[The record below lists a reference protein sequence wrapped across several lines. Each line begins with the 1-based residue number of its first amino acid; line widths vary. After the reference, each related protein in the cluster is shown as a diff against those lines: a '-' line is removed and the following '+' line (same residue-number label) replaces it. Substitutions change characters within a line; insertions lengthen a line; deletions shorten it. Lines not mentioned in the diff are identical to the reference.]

1 MSVEKETPMTNK
13 KRSAGLALAA
23 GLLCAPGA
31 GAGDDT
37 TAAGSNP
44 LLAPWSGNYGG
55 VPAWDQGSPERYK
68 QALPLAIEARQ
79 KEIDAIVAQTAAP
92 SFENT
97 IAAMERSGHV
107 LERVQAMFD
116 VMTSNMST
124 DEYEALNV
132 EIAPKLAEAVDRI
145 TFNEALFAR
154 IKTLYDTRAKH
165 GLTPEQSRLLVRTY
179 EEFTRAGA
187 GLPQAKR
194 DRVSANNQQL
204 AGLFAEFQNKVLA
217 DENTWTVL
225 DTEADLAGLPGS
237 VAAAAKAAAD
247 GRKLEGKWAIV
258 NTRSSV
264 DPFLTSSS
272 RRDLREK
279 VWRKFVNRGDNG
291 DTNDTNKT
299 ITDIVRLR
307 AERAKLLGFASHAHW
322 RMQDTMARDPR
333 KAMDLMLRV
342 WKPAVG
348 RVHEEVADMQKIADS
363 EGGNFKIAPWDYKYY
378 AEKVRKQRFDLDQ
391 AELKPYFELG
401 HIIDGALWC
410 AGQLYDLQFK
420 DITGQVPVFHPDMR
434 VWEVH
439 NSKDNRFVGLFY
451 GDYFARAGKRSGAW
465 ETEYRA
471 HEKFDGLKTPL
482 VSNNNNFVKG
492 APGEPVLISLDDAET
507 LFHEFGH
514 AIHALLSQV
523 NYPGLGETPRD
534 FVEYPSQINEH
545 WVLTREVLDKFARHY
560 KTGEAM
566 PQALID
572 KVQRSRKFNQGF
584 ATVEY
589 LASAIVDME
598 LHLLPD
604 GKVDPDAFERE
615 TLQKI
620 GMPAEI
626 VMRHRTPQF
635 NHLFT
640 SDGYSAGYYSYLW
653 SEVMDADTWTVFT
666 EKGAFDR
673 ATADKFRT
681 QLLEVGNSVD
691 LTDAFRAFRG
701 RGPDVE
707 ALLEQRGLVSKSG
720 GGAGKSTGAQS
731 R

>member
-1 MSVEKETPMTNK
+1 MTNK

-23 GLLCAPGA
+23 GLLCAQGA
-31 GAGDDT
+31 NAADE
-37 TAAGSNP
+37 TAAAATNP
-44 LLAPWSGNYGG
+44 LLTPWAGNYGG
-55 VPAWDQGSPERYK
+55 VPTWDQGSPERYK
-68 QALPLAIEARQ
+68 QALPLAIVLRQ
-79 KEIDAIVAQTAAP
+79 NEIDAIVAQTAAP
-92 SFENT
+92 TFENT
-97 IAAMERSGHV
+97 ITAMERAGRV
-107 LERVQAMFD
+107 LERVEAMFD
-116 VMTSNMST
+116 VMTNNMST

-132 EIAPKLAEAVDRI
+132 EVAPKLAEAVDRI
-145 TFNEALFAR
+145 TFNEGLFAR
-154 IKTLYDTRAKH
+154 IRTLYETRAKQD
-165 GLTPEQSRLLVRTY
+165 LTAEQSRLLVRTY
-179 EEFTRAGA
+179 EDFTRAGA
-187 GLPQAKR
+187 GLSQAKR
-194 DRVSANNQQL
+194 DRISAINQEL
-204 AGLFAEFQNKVLA
+204 AGLFAAFQNKVLA

-225 DTEADLAGLPGS
+225 DTEADVAGLPAS
-237 VAAAAKAAAD
+237 VAASAKAAAD
-247 GRKLEGKWAIV
+247 ERKLAGKWAIV

-264 DPFLTSSS
+264 DPFLTSAS

-279 VWRKFVNRGDNG
+279 VWGKFINRGDNG
-291 DTNDTNKT
+291 DANDTNKV
-299 ITDIVRLR
+299 IADIVRLR
-307 AERAKLLGFASHAHW
+307 AERAKLLGYASHAHW
-322 RMQDTMARDPR
+322 RMQDTMAHDPR

-348 RVHEEVADMQKIADS
+348 RVHEEVTDMQKIVDS
-363 EGGNFKIAPWDYKYY
+363 EGGGFKIAPWDYKYY
-378 AEKVRKQRFDLDQ
+378 AEKVRKQRYDLDQ
-391 AELKPYFELG
+391 AAIKPYFELG
-401 HIIDGALWC
+401 HMIDAALWC
-410 AGQLYDLQFK
+410 SGQLYDLQFK

-434 VWEVH
+434 VWEVR

-471 HEKFDGLKTPL
+471 HEKFDGLTTPL

-492 APGEPVLISLDDAET
+492 AAGEPVLISLDDAET

-514 AIHALLSQV
+514 ALHALLSDV

-560 KTGEAM
+560 QTGEAM

-572 KVQRSRKFNQGF
+572 KVQQSRKFNQGF

-615 TLQKI
+615 TLKKI

-640 SDGYSAGYYSYLW
+640 SDAYSAGYYSYLW
-653 SEVMDADTWTVFT
+653 SEVMDADTWTVFA
-666 EKGAFDR
+666 EKGPFDR
-673 ATADKFRT
+673 ATADKFRH

-691 LTDAFRAFRG
+691 LAAAFRG
-701 RGPDVE
+701 FRGRDPDVG
-707 ALLEQRGLVSKSG
+707 ALLEQRGFVSPA